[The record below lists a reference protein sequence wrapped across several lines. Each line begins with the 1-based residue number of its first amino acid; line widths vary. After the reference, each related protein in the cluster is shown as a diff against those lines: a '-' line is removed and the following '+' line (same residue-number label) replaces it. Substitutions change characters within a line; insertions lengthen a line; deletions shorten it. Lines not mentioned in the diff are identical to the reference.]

1 MARLSRKT
9 PNTDY
14 IPVDR
19 IRVDPAYQRDIK
31 LTWVKYLGDN
41 WDERA
46 IGLICVSERAD
57 SYYYVLDG
65 HHRVEAAR
73 RLEIEFLPAE
83 VWQGLTEPEEA
94 EMFLQRNNDLTVRR
108 VDKFLASVTAGR
120 ADQCEII
127 KIVEDS
133 GWVISDDDY
142 DGHIR
147 AVAALERVYGA
158 SDNPDKERRPEV
170 LRTTLEV
177 VRRAWGL
184 DQDGV
189 AGFLIDGLGRFL
201 IRYWEQVDVDR
212 LIRKLSK
219 YEGGPTALV
228 GRSKELRAFIR
239 TTVPNCVAEM
249 IVETYNIGLRTNKLP
264 AWRT

>member
-1 MARLSRKT
+1 MARLARKT

-31 LTWVKYLGDN
+31 PTWVSYLAES
-41 WDERA
+41 WDDRA
-46 IGLICVSERAD
+46 VGLICVSERID
-57 SYYYVLDG
+57 GYFYVLDG

-73 RLEIEFLPAE
+73 RLDIEFIPAE
-83 VWQGLTEPEEA
+83 VWLRLTPSEEA
-94 EMFLQRNNDLTVRR
+94 EMFLQRNNDLNVRR
-108 VDKFLASVTAGR
+108 VDKFLAAVTAGR
-120 ADQCEII
+120 SDQCEII
-127 KIVEDS
+127 KIVEDA
-133 GWVISDDDY
+133 GWVISDSDN
-142 DGHIR
+142 DGQIR
-147 AVAALERVYGA
+147 AVAALERIYGA
-158 SDNPDKERRPEV
+158 STDLDKQRRPEA

-177 VRRAWGL
+177 VRRAWGF

-189 AGFLIDGLGRFL
+189 AGFLLDGLGRFL
-201 IRYWEQVDVDR
+201 IRYWEQVDIDR

-249 IVETYNIGLRTNKLP
+249 LVETYNVGLRTNKLP
-264 AWRT
+264 GWRS